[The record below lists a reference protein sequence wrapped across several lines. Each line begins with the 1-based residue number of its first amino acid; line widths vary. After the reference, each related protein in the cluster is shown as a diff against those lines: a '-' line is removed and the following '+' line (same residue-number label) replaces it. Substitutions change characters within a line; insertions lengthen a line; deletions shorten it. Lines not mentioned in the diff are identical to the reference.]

1 MREWIE
7 FTNDTIAMLSEALA
21 NKKQLDIEYQGKP
34 GEIDLL
40 ISEIQFRRNN
50 MESVLKS
57 VNPES
62 FGVQNFDN
70 TV

>member
-1 MREWIE
+1 
-7 FTNDTIAMLSEALA
+7 
-21 NKKQLDIEYQGKP
+21 LDIEYQGKP

-62 FGVQNFDN
+62 FGV
-70 TV
+70 

>member
-34 GEIDLL
+34 GDIDLL

>member
-62 FGVQNFDN
+62 FGVQNFDH

>member
-57 VNPES
+57 VNPDS